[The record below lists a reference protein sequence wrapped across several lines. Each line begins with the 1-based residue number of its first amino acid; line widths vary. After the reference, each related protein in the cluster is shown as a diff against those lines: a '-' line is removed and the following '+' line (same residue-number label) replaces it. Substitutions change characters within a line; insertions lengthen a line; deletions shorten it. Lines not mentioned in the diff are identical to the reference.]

1 MLMCK
6 CKMSRLLW
14 ALLGTCKT
22 RMFVLYFPSKKL
34 IYVLHVTIQYLLI
47 VCIEMYTFVNTYNR
61 LKYIFEWI
69 HSVNCYSNHNPLTLS
84 ETQYKTQY
92 YMSSVSVELSLEC
105 RICLLKNVISVFV
118 DVGECTDAIQ
128 HKDRG
133 GFQETGILQYT
144 FC

>member
-22 RMFVLYFPSKKL
+22 RMFVLYFLSKKL

-61 LKYIFEWI
+61 LYYIFDWI
-69 HSVNCYSNHNPLTLS
+69 NSVNCYSNQNPLALS
-84 ETQYKTQY
+84 QTQYKTSY
-92 YMSSVSVELSLEC
+92 ISTVSFKLSLEC
-105 RICLLKNVISVFV
+105 RICLLKNVISVYV

-128 HKDRG
+128 HKDKG
-133 GFQETGILQYT
+133 DFQVTGMLQYA
-144 FC
+144 F